1 MSLTTI
7 MPAGKSSCEVTKMIE
22 KDYNDFVN
30 EMLEDVVFLSDEEID
45 IDTRKYKL
53 AEAARNTHTG
63 RKRSAET
70 CQRIS
75 KSQKGKKANKERIEK
90 MRKSLTGKPWNSD
103 LKYTDEELAAIAKK
117 YNRRQD
123 FLKKDRNAAKAARC
137 RGRDFYNSICSHM
150 TGGKRVYGTYT
161 IAELRKRAKK
171 FKTRSEFVK
180 KDTSAYHQSRKMG
193 VLDDVCKHMKRVV
206 AEKWT
211 KESLIKFVKQKK
223 FKTRTEF
230 NKKASGAYTAAWKM
244 KLLDKL
250 FPKK

>member
-1 MSLTTI
+1 MSQITI
-7 MPAGKSSCEVTKMIE
+7 MPAGKSSCEATKMIK

-30 EMLEDVVFLSDEEID
+30 EMLEGVIFFSDEEIAR
-45 IDTRKYKL
+45 DTKNYKIKM
-53 AEAARNTHTG
+53 AQIGIE
-63 RKRSAET
+63 K
-70 CQRIS
+70 S
-75 KSQKGKKANKERIEK
+75 KESIEK
-90 MRKSLTGKPWNSD
+90 MRKSLTGRTWNSD
-103 LKYTDEELAAIAKK
+103 LKYTDEELADIAKK

-123 FLKKDRNAAKAARC
+123 FRKNDRNAYKAAYS
-137 RGRDFYNSICSHM
+137 RGKDFYNTICSHM
-150 TGGKRVYGTYT
+150 TAGRRVYGTYT
-161 IAELRKRAKK
+161 ITELRNRAKK

-180 KDTSAYHQSRKMG
+180 NDKTAYHQCHKMG
-193 VLDDVCKHMKRVV
+193 ILDDVCKHMKRIH

>member
-1 MSLTTI
+1 MNLTIT
-7 MPAGKSSCEVTKMIE
+7 MAAGKRSCVVIKMIK
-22 KDYNDFVN
+22 KDYNDFIN
-30 EMLEDVVFLSDEEID
+30 EMLEGVVFLSDEEIAR
-45 IDTRKYKL
+45 DTKNYKIKM
-53 AEAARNTHTG
+53 AQIG
-63 RKRSAET
+63 
-70 CQRIS
+70 I
-75 KSQKGKKANKERIEK
+75 KKPKDRVEK
-90 MRKSLTGKPWNSD
+90 MRKSLTGRTWNSN

-123 FLKKDRNAAKAARC
+123 FKKNDVNAAMAARS

-171 FKTRSEFVK
+171 FKTRGEFAA
-180 KDTSAYHQSRKMG
+180 KDKAGYVQSRKMN
-193 VLDDVCKHMKRVV
+193 VLDDVCKHMKRLS

-211 KESLIKFVKQKK
+211 KESLVKFVKQKK

-230 NKKASGAYTAAWKM
+230 KKKASGAYSAAWKM

-250 FPKK
+250 FPKKK